1 MNTPRRKERLVALIV
16 LAALLFSPPLV
27 LIAAS
32 SAGGISWLVPYVF
45 LAWGAV
51 IGLMAWLM
59 ERRDEEGR
67 DAE

>member
-1 MNTPRRKERLVALIV
+1 MNTPRRKERLVALIM

-27 LIAAS
+27 LIATP
-32 SAGGISWLVPYVF
+32 SADGISWLVPYVF

-59 ERRDEEGR
+59 ERRDE
-67 DAE
+67 D